1 MTYKDLNRNRKVYS
15 FIRRKP
21 KHSLVIESEPDDVGT
36 VYEIK
41 ENFSFVSSDVSNAS
55 GNGYVTFTT
64 SLVLDEKTTA
74 MPYINIESYDSLGSS
89 IVPYIREATRALAT
103 DKIIIDVYF
112 KTGLVNPSS
121 TNTVNQATV
130 QSAVTAAGGTIN
142 ISIKASYIV

>member
-41 ENFSFVSSDVSNAS
+41 ESFSFVSSDVNNAG

-64 SLVLDEKTTA
+64 SLVIDEKTTA
-74 MPYINIESYDSLGSS
+74 MPYVNIESYDSLGSN
-89 IVPYIREATRALAT
+89 IVPYIRETTRVLSS
-103 DKIIIDVYF
+103 DKITIDVYF

-130 QSAVTAAGGTIN
+130 QSAVTSAGGTIN
-142 ISIKASYIV
+142 IEIKTSYIV

>member
-41 ENFSFVSSDVSNAS
+41 ESFSFVSSDVNNAS

-74 MPYINIESYDSLGSS
+74 MPYINVESYDSLGSN

-103 DKIIIDVYF
+103 DKIIVDIYF

-142 ISIKASYIV
+142 IDIKASYIV

>member
-1 MTYKDLNRNRKVYS
+1 MAYKDLNRNRKVYS

-41 ENFSFVSSDVSNAS
+41 ESFSFVSSDVNNAS

-74 MPYINIESYDSLGSS
+74 MPYINVESYDSLGSN

-142 ISIKASYIV
+142 IDIKASYIV

>member
-1 MTYKDLNRNRKVYS
+1 MAYKDLNRNRKIYS

-21 KHSLVIESEPDDVGT
+21 KHSLVVESEPDDVGT

-41 ENFSFVSSDVSNAS
+41 ESFSFISSDVNNAS

-74 MPYINIESYDSLGSS
+74 MPYINIDSYDSLGSN
-89 IVPYIREATRALAT
+89 IVPYIRETTRALSS

-142 ISIKASYIV
+142 IDIKASYIV

>member
-41 ENFSFVSSDVSNAS
+41 ESFSFVSSDVNNAG

-64 SLVLDEKTTA
+64 SLVIDEKTTA
-74 MPYINIESYDSLGSS
+74 MPYVNIESYDSLGSN
-89 IVPYIREATRALAT
+89 IVPYIRETTRALSS
-103 DKIIIDVYF
+103 DKITIDVYF

-130 QSAVTAAGGTIN
+130 QSAVTSAGGTIN
-142 ISIKASYIV
+142 IDIKTSYIV